1 MFTSLIQ
8 KQIIFLDDVT
18 VSLCINIIIKN
29 RGRNLKVC
37 SNEGSALFQ
46 VEIITAK
53 KKKENTLTK
62 LKRSNEP
69 ISTKLSIKH
78 PY

>member
-53 KKKENTLTK
+53 NKENTLTK

>member
-53 KKKENTLTK
+53 NKENTLTK

-69 ISTKLSIKH
+69 ISAKLSIKH